1 MKFLLC
7 VLLFV
12 TVASAAR
19 PSYNSPLADDRQ
31 LFYGDLAGM
40 KTKRPTVESNYNHY
54 EGDEYQPIND
64 YKKPAYYEKPAPKP
78 YKPTPEYPK
87 EVVLLK
93 PSAALKANAY
103 SYKHATPDYKP
114 HAVPGTPGKDYPN
127 YDYVPQTGFDCLS
140 VKKAADYSTDYYS
153 NYMIPDR
160 EAGCQVFH
168 SCHPDGRQDSF
179 LCPLGTIFDG
189 ETQTCDWWFNARCY

>member
-1 MKFLLC
+1 MKH
-7 VLLFV
+7 
-12 TVASAAR
+12 TVRPNYDASYDS
-19 PSYNSPLADDRQ
+19 SYGGEQ
-31 LFYGDLAGM
+31 QY
-40 KTKRPTVESNYNHY
+40 Y
-54 EGDEYQPIND
+54 
-64 YKKPAYYEKPAPKP
+64 KPATYEKPAPKP
-78 YKPTPEYPK
+78 YKPRPEYPK

-114 HAVPGTPGKDYPN
+114 NAVPGTPGKDYPN
-127 YDYVPQTGFDCLS
+127 YDAVPQTSFDCFS
-140 VKKAADYSTDYYS
+140 VKHNNYEYDYTF
-153 NYMIPDR
+153 MHPDR

-189 ETQTCDWWFNARCY
+189 ETQTCDWWYNTRCY

>member
-1 MKFLLC
+1 MPTFTDEFY
-7 VLLFV
+7 VPP
-12 TVASAAR
+12 TYESDD
-19 PSYNSPLADDRQ
+19 SYN
-31 LFYGDLAGM
+31 
-40 KTKRPTVESNYNHY
+40 NYNDKPTNV
-54 EGDEYQPIND
+54 EQGDDD
-64 YKKPAYYEKPAPKP
+64 YDGGVTYYGVTNQQKPAPKP

-160 EAGCQVFH
+160 EAGCQV
-168 SCHPDGRQDSF
+168 STDR
-179 LCPLGTIFDG
+179 T
-189 ETQTCDWWFNARCY
+189 Y